1 MFGGVKERS
10 RLDLNIQEGE
20 CDEENRGPRLGC
32 PSIWRGGEETE
43 QKTAR
48 NNSQ

>member
-20 CDEENRGPRLGC
+20 CDEDNRGPRLGC
-32 PSIWRGGEETE
+32 SSILEERKGEGTE
-43 QKTAR
+43 DSQK
-48 NNSQ
+48 